1 MESVIHLAYPL
12 PGAAWAGSYAALLH
26 TGDWVHA
33 GEFRNSGGR
42 RRDRHHDGSRPR
54 GAQTAQAAGATEVIR
69 VPCGVA
75 ALASAMTS
83 ASSSATLSLASG
95 CVYVLT
101 AGLPE
106 VSQDLTIMGH
116 GATLERS
123 YAPATEAFTIL
134 SVDAGSLTV
143 NRLNFRNGRG
153 AISVTVDGDLTVI
166 GGTFNRNTAT
176 DGGAIYV
183 NNSSSP
189 DPQVSGATFT
199 GNTATDAG
207 GAIYSDCSNASINV
221 DHSTFTGNKAA
232 NEGGAIWENGVS
244 GSMTASTFRGNA
256 AGSGGALWLQGRFQ

>member
-1 MESVIHLAYPL
+1 MRGNLGTAA
-12 PGAAWAGSYAALLH
+12 GAAAIGIMMAV
-26 TGDWVHA
+26 GP
-33 GEFRNSGGR
+33 G
-42 RRDRHHDGSRPR
+42 

-189 DPQVSGATFT
+189 DPQVTGATFT